1 MKFIP
6 INPHSVQD
14 MTFELIANFPSS
26 RIEVQKVDLFFC
38 AELFKNVN
46 NQIPKIHRIIYM
58 QLRKMNST
66 CIWELESINMRIS
79 YYKYI
84 YSIDIQLLLLI
95 QYNKYDNYS
104 ISTNTFLFNRC
115 INHVT
120 QQKCKI
126 KINWSLTFLDHKKSS
141 LDEILMSKM
150 LIN

>member
-1 MKFIP
+1 MFRTWHLNWLQIFLLP
-6 INPHSVQD
+6 
-14 MTFELIANFPSS
+14 ELKYKSWSI
-26 RIEVQKVDLFFC
+26 FFV
-38 AELFKNVN
+38 ELFKNVN
-46 NQIPKIHRIIYM
+46 NQIPKIHCIIYM

-84 YSIDIQLLLLI
+84 YSIYDF
-95 QYNKYDNYS
+95 YHWFNTNKYDNYS

-120 QQKCKI
+120 QQKCTI

-150 LIN
+150 LIT